1 MGDNR
6 FVIDGDGTITRTI
19 SDLDSIILNI
29 LRVGANK
36 TNILAAYKARKK
48 CYKICKSFLEELM
61 TKNMWSDC
69 NLTIIQTNSS
79 KQN

>member
-48 CYKICKSFLEELM
+48 CSRFIIGKTKCTEISKRNVQKNSFFSRLQ
-61 TKNMWSDC
+61 
-69 NLTIIQTNSS
+69 I
-79 KQN
+79 